1 MSRLLNRLGT
11 AASVAVVAAALAACG
26 GAGAG
31 AAPAEMF
38 AAPAADA
45 PNVIFSNLSADPA
58 AGTDAAEGE
67 PWAQRAVQ
75 VVEQLPVYAEPGG
88 DVLVELGPVTDFG
101 TPRVLGVIDVPA
113 ELGGEWVEVLV
124 PIRPNDLTGW
134 VDADSVE
141 LEAVEY
147 AVHIDVDARMLW
159 LAERGE
165 VIGSWQVAVGQPDRP
180 TPRGAFFITD
190 KLDTGDPDSV
200 WGPYA
205 FGLSAYSDVL
215 TDFIGGVG
223 QIGLHGTNNPA
234 SIGNAASSGCIRLPN
249 EVITELI
256 ELLPL
261 GTPVTIV

>member
-11 AASVAVVAAALAACG
+11 AASVAVAATALVACG

-31 AAPAEMF
+31 AAPAELIA
-38 AAPAADA
+38 AAPAASA
-45 PNVIFSNLSADPA
+45 TNVSTDLSADPA
-58 AGTDAAEGE
+58 TNADAAEGDA
-67 PWAQRAVQ
+67 WAQRAVPL
-75 VVEQLPVYAEPGG
+75 VEQLPVYVEPGG

-113 ELGGEWVEVLV
+113 EHGGEWVEVLV
-124 PIRPNDLTGW
+124 PVRPNDLTGW
-134 VDADSVE
+134 VHADAVE
-141 LEAVEY
+141 LQAVDF
-147 AVHIDVDARMLW
+147 AVHIDVDARTLW
-159 LAERGE
+159 LAERGV
-165 VIGSWQVAVGQPDRP
+165 VIGSWQVAVGQQDRP
-180 TPRGAFFITD
+180 TPRGQFFITD
-190 KLDTGDPDSV
+190 KLDTGDPNSV

-215 TDFIGGVG
+215 TDFIGGIG